1 MAGTTSCNPCDTGVT
16 SLADKSV
23 AFQDILNPLYAEGRV
38 LETWGQYEE
47 FLRYETIFFD
57 VVPQKDPV
65 TWEVYVTYKFK
76 DGLASSAE
84 LTLVD
89 NDCKVGKEYN
99 LTTKFVHWVI
109 VVEWLSHAQLL
120 RPHGL

>member
-65 TWEVYVTYKFK
+65 T
-76 DGLASSAE
+76 
-84 LTLVD
+84 
-89 NDCKVGKEYN
+89 
-99 LTTKFVHWVI
+99 
-109 VVEWLSHAQLL
+109 
-120 RPHGL
+120 